1 MITRRLAYSSYPD
14 EDTPTSNNCIEKYF
28 ETTSNEAVKSRNDI
42 EKMIHSV
49 DSACKIFGK
58 ETVVSRQPTL
68 DGTFPEEKAHK
79 KGRSTAFIITTLT
92 IGLEYSRY
100 GLTKIKFD
108 ELLDEYGNEI
118 REAWY
123 QFYWDEI
130 DEMNQSSTNV
140 WGRQRKWCE
149 VVRAILN
156 RSEVYH
162 R

>member
-1 MITRRLAYSSYPD
+1 MLYDMITRRLAYSSYSD

-28 ETTSNEAVKSRNDI
+28 EITRNDVVKSRGDI

-49 DSACKIFGK
+49 NAGCKIFGK
-58 ETVVSRQPTL
+58 ETIVSSQPVPY
-68 DGTFPEEKAHK
+68 PEEKAHK

-108 ELLDEYGNEI
+108 ELLDEHGNEI
-118 REAWY
+118 REAWH

-149 VVRAILN
+149 VIKAIIIK
-156 RSEVYH
+156 
-162 R
+162 